1 MQELYALKPKVLW
14 KAFWAEHFSFWMICG
29 YLFFE
34 YVRPQSIYTS
44 LNFLPWA
51 QLCVLGALIGCFTDK
66 SIKWVNNPV
75 NKWMFV
81 FCFFIIASIFF
92 AIYPEVSR
100 PKFMDYFSWFIIYFL
115 IINIV
120 NNPRRYFIFLLVF
133 LIATFKISFSMARIW
148 TMRGFSFTRW
158 GLQGPPGFFENSGEL
173 AIQML
178 MFLPISYAFLL
189 TVRDSLPKFGRYGV
203 LLMPITAAMTIIGA
217 SSRGS
222 QIGLVFQGYLL
233 FLKGKLRFKNILITV
248 LLAVTA
254 YSILPPEQKQR
265 FANTGQDNTSL
276 QRKLYWKHGF
286 DMILEHPWLGVG
298 YFNFPAYYEANFPDD
313 LMVAHAELPH
323 NIFVQVGTDVGV
335 IGLCTYLALL
345 YHGFRSA
352 AQIRKKSIEVGA
364 PEFFLH
370 MSKGLNVALWGFII
384 AGQFVTV
391 TYYPFMWI
399 NLAMTVSLLNVLVKE
414 FPPARKL

>member
-1 MQELYALKPKVLW
+1 MQELYGLNPKVLW
-14 KAFWAEHFSFWMICG
+14 RAFWAQHFSFWMICG

-34 YVRPQSIYTS
+34 YVRPQSIYSS
-44 LNFLPWA
+44 LSFLPWT
-51 QLCVLGALIGCFTDK
+51 QLCVLGALVGCFTDR
-66 SIKWVNNPV
+66 SIKWVSNPV

-92 AIYPEVSR
+92 AVYPEISR
-100 PKFMDYFSWFIIYFL
+100 PRFMDYFSWFIIYFL

-120 NNPRRYFIFLLVF
+120 NNPQRYFIFLLIF
-133 LIATFKISFSMARIW
+133 LLATFKISFSMARIW
-148 TMRGFSFTRW
+148 AMRGFSFTRW

-178 MFLPISYAFLL
+178 MFLPISYVFFL
-189 TVRDSLPKFGRYGV
+189 TVRASLPKVGKFAI
-203 LLMPITAAMTIIGA
+203 LSMPITAAMTIIGA

-222 QIGLVFQGYLL
+222 QIGLVFQAYLL
-233 FLKGKLRFKNILITV
+233 FLKGRLSFKSIVITV

-265 FANTGQDNTSL
+265 FANTGQDNTSV
-276 QRKLYWKHGF
+276 QRKLYWKHGVE
-286 DMILEHPWLGVG
+286 MILEHPWLGVG
-298 YFNFPAYYEANFPDD
+298 LFNFPPYYEANFPDD
-313 LMVAHAELPH
+313 LLVSHAELPH
-323 NIFVQVGTDVGV
+323 NIFVQVGTDVGIV
-335 IGLCTYLALL
+335 GLLAYLALL

-352 AQIRKKSIEVGA
+352 AQIRKKSIESGA

-399 NLAMTVSLLNVLVKE
+399 NLAMTVSLLNVLLKDL
-414 FPPARKL
+414 PSRKAF